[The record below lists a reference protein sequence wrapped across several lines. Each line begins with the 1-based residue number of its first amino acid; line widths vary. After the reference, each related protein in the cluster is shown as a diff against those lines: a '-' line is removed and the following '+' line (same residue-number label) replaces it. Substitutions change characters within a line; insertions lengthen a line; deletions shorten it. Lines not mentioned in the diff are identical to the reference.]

1 MCPYFPSIK
10 TIRLRLAKRFQLL
23 RAREKIGNAGHMPA
37 CASWGRNPPVIERG
51 GYRGECDRTLVPDGP
66 QHRQETARVVV
77 GRGLQ
82 RSAADG
88 AGLANI
94 DRIAKLGPARLPD
107 REGGLGPLGNEMAF
121 LLSQSRIEV
130 QHEGIGVPA
139 ELGHHERYALRHEAR
154 DERNVA
160 RQPVEL

>member
-1 MCPYFPSIK
+1 MCPYFPFIK
-10 TIRLRLAKRFQLL
+10 TSRLRLAKRFQLL

-88 AGLANI
+88 AGLAI
-94 DRIAKLGPARLPD
+94 LTGLPS
-107 REGGLGPLGNEMAF
+107 LVPLAF
-121 LLSQSRIEV
+121 LIAR
-130 QHEGIGVPA
+130 A
-139 ELGHHERYALRHEAR
+139 ALVRSEMRWRSFSAK
-154 DERNVA
+154 A
-160 RQPVEL
+160 A